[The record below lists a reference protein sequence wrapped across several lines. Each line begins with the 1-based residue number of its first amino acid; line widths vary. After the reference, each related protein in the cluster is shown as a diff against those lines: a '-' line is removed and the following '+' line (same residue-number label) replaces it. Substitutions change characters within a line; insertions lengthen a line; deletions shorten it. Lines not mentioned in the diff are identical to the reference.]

1 MENREEKLSLEEAV
15 NVLNFLMKNSKV
27 TADNAIKN
35 LMKNLNQFSLDKN
48 QEEKHYDT

>member
-15 NVLNFLMKNSKV
+15 DVLNFLMKNSKV

-35 LMKNLNQFSLDKN
+35 LMKNLNQSSF
-48 QEEKHYDT
+48 EEKEEKKS